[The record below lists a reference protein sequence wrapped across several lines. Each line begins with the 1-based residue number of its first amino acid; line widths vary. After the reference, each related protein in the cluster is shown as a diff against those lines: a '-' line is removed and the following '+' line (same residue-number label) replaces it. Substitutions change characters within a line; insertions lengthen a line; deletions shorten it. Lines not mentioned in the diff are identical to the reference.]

1 MDSNEK
7 FVTAL
12 ALSQVDIDNFE
23 TVYDFMMKV
32 GPEPC
37 AVFESLW
44 VSNDP
49 VKEEKLM
56 EVKLKY
62 RDAREQEVRGI
73 LLDEAET
80 RAQLDKAIN
89 EQKKLVKRK

>member
-12 ALSQVDIDNFE
+12 ELSQVDIDHFE

-44 VSNDP
+44 VGNDP
-49 VKEEKLM
+49 EREEKLL

-62 RDAREQEVRGI
+62 RDAREKEVRNI
-73 LLDEAET
+73 LLDETET
-80 RAQLDKAIN
+80 RQVLDN
-89 EQKKLVKRK
+89 EVKKIKKLVKRK